1 MFCNYADFFSY
12 LKEFVRG
19 LLNSFP
25 PGGGRIKDPRGG
37 EGKEKERKNG
47 RKKGRKRGK
56 EKEKK

>member
-25 PGGGRIKDPRGG
+25 LGGGESKTLE
-37 EGKEKERKNG
+37 EGKGRKKKRKNG